1 MNALIDVARDQ
12 VLVAAVQF
20 GVRLFNQRDPDL
32 VDLLAACK
40 DKLLRLDVDRESL
53 INDDVDPLEVLEE
66 AEHIQ
71 TDSPELVEDGRPDA
85 FRQGISESV
94 TDDHVLVVIHARNAT
109 NQQLVSEGEIRHR
122 RNEPAV
128 TEVALDAVL

>member
-66 AEHIQ
+66 
-71 TDSPELVEDGRPDA
+71 S
-85 FRQGISESV
+85 
-94 TDDHVLVVIHARNAT
+94 
-109 NQQLVSEGEIRHR
+109 
-122 RNEPAV
+122 
-128 TEVALDAVL
+128 